1 MEDQTTR
8 AYKLCVI
15 DSFKGEFAFLSN
27 FYPCRLEYDGVAWGT
42 SEQAYQAAKCLDAK
56 DVKAIRSTNSPGVA
70 KKIGGSCRRR
80 ADWEAVKVSI
90 MRNILKAKFSDKIL
104 AEQLIA
110 TGDAELQ
117 ERNSHFD
124 AFWGLTKDEDGDWRG
139 ANHLGKLLMEIRKG
153 LVEVKASQPVQEA
166 PQEPKKKGKA

>member
-1 MEDQTTR
+1 MENQVR
-8 AYKLCVI
+8 SFKLCVI

-42 SEQAYQAAKCLDAK
+42 SEQAYQASKCLDAK
-56 DVKAIRSTNSPGVA
+56 DVKAIRSSNSPGFA
-70 KKIGGSCRRR
+70 KKIGKDCRRR
-80 ADWEAVKVSI
+80 EDWEDVKIGI
-90 MRNILKAKFSDKIL
+90 MRDILKAKFADKIL

-124 AFWGLTKDEDGDWRG
+124 RFWGLTKDEDGDWVG
-139 ANHLGKLLMEIRKG
+139 ENHLGKLLMEVRKE
-153 LVEVKASQPVQEA
+153 LVEAKASQPAQEA
-166 PQEPKKKGKA
+166 QQEPVKNGKA